1 MARLCIEAQANR
13 QYPKSTRRCSY
24 EKYIKLGFET
34 WEVIHET
41 HAHALGPKKMCTPPL
56 AMSMILCSMKHS
68 KYH

>member
-41 HAHALGPKKMCTPPL
+41 HAHALGPKKMCTPFTL
-56 AMSMILCSMKHS
+56 FFGENSVSHVFDLF
-68 KYH
+68 

>member
-41 HAHALGPKKMCTPPL
+41 HAHALGPKNVY
-56 AMSMILCSMKHS
+56 SFHS
-68 KYH
+68 AFWRKFCIARV